1 MHDKRVLVSGGFG
14 ILGRAVA
21 EALRE
26 AGAQV
31 ALVDFAPTPELPEGV
46 VALGGIDLADAKGA
60 AGAAARAGEALGGL
74 DGLVNC
80 AGGFSWITNADA
92 GPDDW
97 RRLFNLNLATAANL
111 SKAAL
116 PALKVSGRGAIV
128 NIAAKGALSAAAG
141 MGPYAASKAGV
152 LKLTE
157 SLAEELKDQGVRVNA
172 VLPSILDTPQNR
184 ADMPKADPTRWVAP
198 SDLAAVIVFLL
209 SDAARAVTGAQ
220 VVVSGRT

>member
-1 MHDKRVLVSGGFG
+1 MHDKKVLVSGGFG
-14 ILGRAVA
+14 ILGRAVG

-31 ALVDFAPTPELPEGV
+31 ALVDFAPTPDLPEGLV
-46 VALGGIDLADAKGA
+46 GLGGIDLADAKGA
-60 AGAAARAGEALGGL
+60 EGAAARAGEALGGL

-80 AGGFSWITNADA
+80 AGGFSWITNEEATA
-92 GPDDW
+92 DDW
-97 RRLFNLNLATAANL
+97 RRLFDLNLSTAANL

-128 NIAAKGALSAAAG
+128 NIAAKGALTAAAG

>member
-1 MHDKRVLVSGGFG
+1 MRDRKVLVSGGFG
-14 ILGRAVA
+14 VLGRAVGA
-21 EALRE
+21 ALVE
-26 AGAQV
+26 AGARV
-31 ALVDFAPTPELPEGV
+31 ALVDHIAAPELPDGLIG
-46 VALGGIDLADAKGA
+46 LGRIDLADPKGA
-60 AGAAARAGEALGGL
+60 DAAASQAAAALGGL

-80 AGGFSWITNADA
+80 AGGFSWITNEDA
-92 GPDDW
+92 RSDDW
-97 RRLFNLNLATAANL
+97 RRLFEINL
-111 SKAAL
+111 STAVNLSRSAL
-116 PALKVSGRGAIV
+116 PGLKASGRGSIV
-128 NIAAKGALSAAAG
+128 NIAAKGALTAAAG

-184 ADMPKADPTRWVAP
+184 ADMPKADPSRWVAP